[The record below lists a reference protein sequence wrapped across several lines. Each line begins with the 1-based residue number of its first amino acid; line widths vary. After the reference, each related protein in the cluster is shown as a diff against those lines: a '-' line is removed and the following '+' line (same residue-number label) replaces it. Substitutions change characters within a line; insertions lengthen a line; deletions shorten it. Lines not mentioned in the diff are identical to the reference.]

1 MPPQAAQH
9 DAGKFYPLP
18 SLPTLAKHFIFYSV
32 SAFSFYLKKKTPAK
46 EKQTQG
52 FAPRP
57 RERRAAVHSL
67 CYSVG
72 SSAHSPAN
80 ALELGRVRA
89 RAACVASRPLAFSVS
104 LFHCGAAIGSLFAR
118 VYRVVDITF
127 STLPLQKI
135 KYAAPTN
142 KAAICGSSVSINLF
156 LVVSQKSKP
165 PLCKGRWREAPEGLF

>member
-1 MPPQAAQH
+1 ML
-9 DAGKFYPLP
+9 DYKF
-18 SLPTLAKHFIFYSV
+18 LPTAFATYLNEIFCLSQR
-32 SAFSFYLKKKTPAK
+32 FGIFFLFEK
-46 EKQTQG
+46 ENACKRKANSG
-52 FAPRP
+52 LFAPRP